1 MHTIN
6 FKNSN
11 SRYPLS
17 TDTLEFMQQQ
27 IHLAYG
33 LASLYGENYI
43 IRQST
48 ASADGLIVIKGELMP
63 LFGTPQN
70 YIAVRQRSTKIEA
83 AGLTFADARIERGAT
98 YTNFA
103 LGTYYRT
110 TDFPVMQPIA
120 DHLVPKGV
128 INMWSGS
135 LSDIPYGWALCD
147 GTNGTPDLRGR
158 FIVGYNPN
166 DTDYNAIGKTGGA
179 KLVTLTT
186 SQMPSHSHGGTLTS
200 SSNGNHVHSVNDY
213 YFSESNNQVSGVNGR
228 EMLNSNTIGSNS
240 TDYDNKFL
248 YYKTHNTNSNGSHT
262 HSVTL
267 TSQGNNQPHENRPP
281 YYTLAYI
288 MKIISPQDV
297 SSEKS
302 AKVYKVYKV

>member
-1 MHTIN
+1 MNTAN

-48 ASADGLIVIKGELMP
+48 ANADGLIVIKGELMP
-63 LFGTPQN
+63 LKGTPQTRICIN
-70 YIAVRQRSTKIEA
+70 QKNSNIEA
-83 AGLTFADARIERGAT
+83 AGLTFADARIERYAFYTRLAT
-98 YTNFA
+98 ATSYSAAN
-103 LGTYYRT
+103 
-110 TDFPVMQPIA
+110 FPVMQPIA
-120 DHLVPKGV
+120 NHLVPKGV

-135 LSDIPYGWALCD
+135 PTSLPYGWALCD
-147 GTNGTPDLRGR
+147 GSNGTPDLRGR

-166 DTDYNAIGKTGGA
+166 DTDYNAIGRTGGA

-186 SQMPSHSHGGTLTS
+186 SQMPAHSHGGTLTT
-200 SSNGNHVHSVNDY
+200 SSNGNHGHSVK
-213 YFSESNNQVSGVNGR
+213 
-228 EMLNSNTIGSNS
+228 MA
-240 TDYDNKFL
+240 
-248 YYKTHNTNSNGSHT
+248 YKGPDGYNHSNGTTHLCSSEGATGTDARGVSLDYSGTHAHT
-262 HSVTL
+262 VAL
-267 TSQGNNQPHENRPP
+267 TSQGSNAPHENRPP

-288 MKIISPQDV
+288 MKII
-297 SSEKS
+297 
-302 AKVYKVYKV
+302 

>member
-1 MHTIN
+1 MNTAN

-48 ASADGLIVIKGELMP
+48 ANADGLIVIKGELMP
-63 LFGTPQN
+63 LKGTPQTRI
-70 YIAVRQRSTKIEA
+70 YINQKNSNIEA
-83 AGLTFADARIERGAT
+83 AGLTFADARIERYAFYTRLAT
-98 YTNFA
+98 ATSCSAAN
-103 LGTYYRT
+103 
-110 TDFPVMQPIA
+110 FPVMQPIA
-120 DHLVPKGV
+120 NHLVPKGV

-135 LSDIPYGWALCD
+135 PTSLPYGWALCD
-147 GTNGTPDLRGR
+147 GSNGTPDLRGR

-166 DTDYNAIGKTGGA
+166 DTDYNAIGRTGGA

-186 SQMPSHSHGGTLTS
+186 SHMPAHNHGGTLTT

-228 EMLNSNTIGSNS
+228 ETLSNDTIGSNR
-240 TDYDNKFL
+240 TDYDNKYL
-248 YYKTHNTNSNGSHT
+248 YYKTHNTFSSGSHSHT
-262 HSVTL
+262 VAL
-267 TSQGNNQPHENRPP
+267 TSQGSNAPHENRPP

-288 MKIISPQDV
+288 MKII
-297 SSEKS
+297 
-302 AKVYKVYKV
+302 

>member
-1 MHTIN
+1 MN
-6 FKNSN
+6 AALFKNTN
-11 SRYPLS
+11 NRYPLS

-27 IHLAYG
+27 IHLVYT

-186 SQMPSHSHGGTLTS
+186 SQMPPHDHGGKLTTT
-200 SSNGNHVHSVNDY
+200 SNGNHVHSVDDY
-213 YFSESNNQVSGVNGR
+213 YFSESNSQFKGVDGKYDLGQKN
-228 EMLNSNTIGSNS
+228 ETIGSNS
-240 TDYDNKFL
+240 TDYDNRYL
-248 YYKTHNTNSNGSHT
+248 YYKTHYTLSNGTHN

-267 TSQGNNQPHENRPP
+267 TSQGDNKPHENRPP

-288 MKIISPQDV
+288 MKII
-297 SSEKS
+297 
-302 AKVYKVYKV
+302 

>member
-1 MHTIN
+1 MN
-6 FKNSN
+6 AALFKNTN
-11 SRYPLS
+11 NRYPLS

-27 IHLAYG
+27 IHLVYT

-48 ASADGLIVIKGELMP
+48 ASADGLIVIKNELMP
-63 LFGTPQN
+63 LKGTPQKFIKLVVEKTN
-70 YIAVRQRSTKIEA
+70 ITA
-83 AGLTFADARIERGAT
+83 AGLTFANARVKRYAQYASNACVGG
-98 YTNFA
+98 YTA
-103 LGTYYRT
+103 AS
-110 TDFPVMQPIA
+110 FPVMQPIA

-186 SQMPSHSHGGTLTS
+186 SQMPSHSHGGELTTT
-200 SSNGNHVHSVNDY
+200 SNGNHVHSVNDY
-213 YFSESNNQVSGVNGR
+213 YFSESNSQFKGVDGKYDLGQKN
-228 EMLNSNTIGSNS
+228 ETIGSNS
-240 TDYDNKFL
+240 TDYDNRYL

-267 TSQGNNQPHENRPP
+267 TSQGDNQPHENRPP

-288 MKIISPQDV
+288 MKII
-297 SSEKS
+297 
-302 AKVYKVYKV
+302 

>member
-1 MHTIN
+1 MNTIN

-27 IHLAYG
+27 IHLVYT

-48 ASADGLIVIKGELMP
+48 ASVDGLIVIKNELMP
-63 LFGTPQN
+63 LKGTPAKFIKLVVEKTN
-70 YIAVRQRSTKIEA
+70 ITA
-83 AGLTFADARIERGAT
+83 AGLTFANARVKRYAQYASNARVGG
-98 YTNFA
+98 YTA
-103 LGTYYRT
+103 AS
-110 TDFPVMQPIA
+110 FPVMQPIA

-186 SQMPSHSHGGTLTS
+186 SQMPPHDHGGKLTTT
-200 SSNGNHVHSVNDY
+200 SNGNHVHSVDDY
-213 YFSESNNQVSGVNGR
+213 YFSESNSQFKGVDGKYDLGQKN
-228 EMLNSNTIGSNS
+228 ETIGSNS
-240 TDYDNKFL
+240 TDYDNRYL
-248 YYKTHNTNSNGSHT
+248 YYKTHYTLSNGTHN

-267 TSQGNNQPHENRPP
+267 TSQGDNKPHENRPP

-288 MKIISPQDV
+288 MKII
-297 SSEKS
+297 
-302 AKVYKVYKV
+302 

>member
-1 MHTIN
+1 MNTAN

-48 ASADGLIVIKGELMP
+48 ADTDGLIVIKGELMP
-63 LFGTPQN
+63 LKGTPAKFITLVIKN
-70 YIAVRQRSTKIEA
+70 TNIEA
-83 AGLTFADARIERGAT
+83 AGLIFADARIERYAQ
-98 YTNFA
+98 YTNA
-103 LGTYYRT
+103 TRVDSYKAVY
-110 TDFPVMQPIA
+110 FPVMQPIA
-120 DHLVPKGV
+120 QHLVPKGV

-135 LSDIPYGWALCD
+135 PTSLPYGWALCD

-166 DTDYNAIGKTGGA
+166 DTDYQTIGLTGGA

-186 SQMPSHSHGGTLTS
+186 SQSGAHAHTATVAYRDPDGKSHSNGTTHLCSNEAATGTDQRGLSITS
-200 SSNGNHVHSVNDY
+200 S
-213 YFSESNNQVSGVNGR
+213 
-228 EMLNSNTIGSNS
+228 
-240 TDYDNKFL
+240 
-248 YYKTHNTNSNGSHT
+248 GSHT

-267 TSQGNNQPHENRPP
+267 TTQGSNASHENRPP

-288 MKIISPQDV
+288 MKVI
-297 SSEKS
+297 
-302 AKVYKVYKV
+302 

>member
-1 MHTIN
+1 MNTAN

-27 IHLAYG
+27 IHLTYG

-48 ASADGLIVIKGELMP
+48 ANADGLIVIKGELMP
-63 LFGTPQN
+63 LKGTPQTRICIN
-70 YIAVRQRSTKIEA
+70 QKNSNIEA
-83 AGLTFADARIERGAT
+83 AGLTFADARIERYAFYTRLAT
-98 YTNFA
+98 ATSYSAAN
-103 LGTYYRT
+103 
-110 TDFPVMQPIA
+110 FPVMQPIA
-120 DHLVPKGV
+120 NHLVPKGV

-135 LSDIPYGWALCD
+135 PTSLPYGWALCD
-147 GTNGTPDLRGR
+147 GSNGTPDLRGR

-166 DTDYNAIGKTGGA
+166 DTDYNAIGRTGGA

-186 SQMPSHSHGGTLTS
+186 SHMPAHNHGGTFTT
-200 SSNGNHVHSVNDY
+200 SSNGSHVHSVNDY

-228 EMLNSNTIGSNS
+228 ETLSNNTIGSNS
-240 TDYDNKFL
+240 TDYDNRYL

-262 HSVTL
+262 HTVAL
-267 TSQGNNQPHENRPP
+267 TSQGSNAPHENRPP

-288 MKIISPQDV
+288 MKII
-297 SSEKS
+297 
-302 AKVYKVYKV
+302 

>member
-1 MHTIN
+1 MNTAN

-48 ASADGLIVIKGELMP
+48 ADTDGLIVIKGELMP
-63 LFGTPQN
+63 LKGTPAKFIN
-70 YIAVRQRSTKIEA
+70 LVIKNTNIEA
-83 AGLTFADARIERGAT
+83 AGLTFADARIERYAQYANAARVGG
-98 YTNFA
+98 YTA
-103 LGTYYRT
+103 VS
-110 TDFPVMQPIA
+110 FPVMQPIA
-120 DHLVPKGV
+120 QHLVPKGV

-135 LSDIPYGWALCD
+135 PTSLPYGWALCD

-166 DTDYNAIGKTGGA
+166 DTDYQTIGLTGGA

-186 SQMPSHSHGGTLTS
+186 SQMPAHNHGGTLTTTNS
-200 SSNGNHVHSVNDY
+200 GDHAHNATVAYRGPDGYSHSNGTTHLC
-213 YFSESNNQVSGVNGR
+213 SNEAVTG
-228 EMLNSNTIGSNS
+228 
-240 TDYDNKFL
+240 TDQRGLLIK
-248 YYKTHNTNSNGSHT
+248 SSGSHT

-267 TSQGNNQPHENRPP
+267 TTQGSNAPHENRPP

-288 MKIISPQDV
+288 MKVI
-297 SSEKS
+297 
-302 AKVYKVYKV
+302 

>member
-1 MHTIN
+1 MN
-6 FKNSN
+6 AALFKNTN
-11 SRYPLS
+11 NRYPLS

-27 IHLAYG
+27 IHLVYT

-48 ASADGLIVIKGELMP
+48 ASADGLIVIKNELMP
-63 LFGTPQN
+63 LKGTPMKFIKLVVEKTN
-70 YIAVRQRSTKIEA
+70 ITA
-83 AGLTFADARIERGAT
+83 AGLTFANARVKRYAQYASNARVGG
-98 YTNFA
+98 YTA
-103 LGTYYRT
+103 AS
-110 TDFPVMQPIA
+110 FPVMQPIA

-166 DTDYNAIGKTGGA
+166 DTDYNAIGKAGGA
-179 KLVTLTT
+179 KLVTLTK
-186 SQMPSHSHGGTLTS
+186 SHMPTHDHGGKLTTT
-200 SSNGNHVHSVNDY
+200 SNGNHVHSVNDY
-213 YFSESNNQVSGVNGR
+213 YFSESNSQFKGVDGKYDLGKNN
-228 EMLNSNTIGSNS
+228 ETIGSNG
-240 TDYDNKFL
+240 TDYDNRYL
-248 YYKTHNTNSNGSHT
+248 YYRTHNTNSNGSHT

-267 TSQGNNQPHENRPP
+267 TSQGSNQPHENRPP

-288 MKIISPQDV
+288 MKII
-297 SSEKS
+297 
-302 AKVYKVYKV
+302 